1 MKRFLTSIYFKI
13 GVIIVIVEV
22 FILTLIGTIYL
33 NRLFIQIDQR
43 VLERSQLL
51 GNLIK
56 ANLVRIVS
64 INDPEAM
71 RLLVGEEI
79 VDVFLASPDQTVFYS
94 HDRSLVGKSIQNV
107 AFANVDWFDE
117 SDPTETIEK
126 VSDEQGSYI
135 INVVPISLG
144 TGDST
149 SIDFFLYT
157 RINTTESET
166 EKRGL
171 VILLA
176 IGTVAT
182 IISTSIIIIVAFNLT
197 LLRRIRT
204 LVAVMRQVEE
214 GNLSVQV
221 TGNITDDELGILER
235 GANSTITQ
243 LNNLFETLEQRVAN
257 RTRDLK
263 AATDVSRQVT
273 TVLNMDALLPSI
285 VELTKNTFG
294 FYHVSIFLYDEASKM
309 IRLAAGAGDVGE
321 KMLQES
327 KQFSIDDVL
336 GIVPTSARSRE
347 VVIIQNVTQ
356 FETYFPNPL
365 LPETRSEAA
374 FPMLYGNRLIGIL
387 DLQSTEEDGF
397 SDEVLAVLQSLT
409 DQLAVAVRNAQL
421 FELSTA
427 ARQEAERAD
436 RVKSAFL
443 ASMSHELRTPLNAI
457 INFAKFLRRGV
468 PGPVNAEQTELVTA
482 IAESGHLLLNLINDV
497 LDMSKIEAGSL
508 RLFTE
513 DNIDIREILQ
523 AAIRYTQPML
533 AEKPVQLCE
542 AIPDDLP
549 LLTGDR
555 KRLLQIVLNVLTNA
569 CKFTHEGSINV
580 TASVEEHHLL
590 VRVEDTGSGIALED
604 YDNVFTAFKQTES
617 GLRQGGGTGLGM
629 PICKKLVEAHNGLIW
644 FDSEPGKGTT
654 FFIKIPV
661 PQVTRDTN
669 YA

>member
-33 NRLFIQIDQR
+33 NRFFSQIDER

-64 INDPEAM
+64 INDAEAM

-79 VDVFLASPDQTVFYS
+79 VDVFLASPDQTIFYS
-94 HDRSLVGKSIQNV
+94 QNRTLVGKNINNI
-107 AFANVDWFDE
+107 AFTNTDWFDE
-117 SDPTETIEK
+117 SDPSETIEK

-144 TGDST
+144 TGNSGA
-149 SIDFFLYT
+149 IDFFLYT
-157 RINTTESET
+157 RTNTTEAET

-176 IGTVAT
+176 GGTVAT
-182 IISTSIIIIVAFNLT
+182 IIFTSIIIIIAFNLT

-221 TGNITDDELGILER
+221 TGKIVNDELGVLER
-235 GANSTITQ
+235 GANSMITQ
-243 LNNLFETLEQRVAN
+243 LNNLFETLEHRVAN

-263 AATDVSRQVT
+263 VAADMSRRIT
-273 TVLNMDALLPSI
+273 TVLDIDTLLHQVVIEANKAFDLNYS
-285 VELTKNTFG
+285 
-294 FYHVSIFLYDEASKM
+294 SIFL
-309 IRLAAGAGDVGE
+309 LQGDKLVRVSDANAEG
-321 KMLQES
+321 QH
-327 KQFSIDDVL
+327 VL
-336 GIVPTSARSRE
+336 GVVQSYNLSDRPSVVAEAARTLQAVYISDVRRDNE
-347 VVIIQNVTQ
+347 NVYKVSLQ
-356 FETYFPNPL
+356 D
-365 LPETRSEAA
+365 TRSELAIPLLLGSQLLGV
-374 FPMLYGNRLIGIL
+374 F
-387 DLQSTEEDGF
+387 DVQSKLVDHFQT
-397 SDEVLAVLQSLT
+397 DELLVLTA
-409 DQLAVAVRNAQL
+409 LAEQIAIAVRNAGL
-421 FELSTA
+421 FEEA
-427 ARQEAERAD
+427 QKAREQAEQAD
-436 RVKSAFL
+436 KVKSAFL

-482 IAESGHLLLNLINDV
+482 IAESGQLLLNLINDV

-513 DNIDIREILQ
+513 DNIDIHEILQ
-523 AAIRYTQPML
+523 AAIRYTQPIL
-533 AEKPVQLCE
+533 AEKSVQLCE
-542 AIPDDLP
+542 DIPEDLP

-555 KRLLQIVLNVLTNA
+555 KRLLQIILNVLSNA
-569 CKFTHEGSINV
+569 CKFTQAGYIKV
-580 TASVEEHHLL
+580 VASVEENYLL
-590 VRVEDTGSGIALED
+590 VCVEDTGPGIALED

-644 FDSEPGKGTT
+644 FDSEPGKGTK
-654 FFIKIPV
+654 FFIKLPM
-661 PQVTRDTN
+661 PQVAKDTH

>member
-13 GVIIVIVEV
+13 GIIIVIVEV
-22 FILTLIGTIYL
+22 FILTLIGTIYI
-33 NRLFIQIDQR
+33 NRLFTQIDQR

-94 HDRSLVGKSIQNV
+94 HDRTLVGKNIESI
-107 AFANVDWFDE
+107 AFTNTDWFDAA
-117 SDPTETIEK
+117 DPTVTIEK
-126 VSDEQGSYI
+126 ARDVQGSYI

-144 TGDST
+144 TGDSST
-149 SIDFFLYT
+149 IDFFLYT
-157 RINTTESET
+157 RMNTTESEA
-166 EKRGL
+166 EKREL

-176 IGTVAT
+176 VGTMAT
-182 IISTSIIIIVAFNLT
+182 IISTSVIIIVAFNLT

-204 LVAVMRQVEE
+204 LVSVMRQVEE
-214 GNLSVQV
+214 GNLSVHV
-221 TGNITDDELGILER
+221 TGNIIDDELGILER
-235 GANSTITQ
+235 GANSMITQ
-243 LNNLFETLEQRVAN
+243 LNNLFQTLEQRVAN
-257 RTRDLK
+257 RTRDLNV
-263 AATDVSRQVT
+263 AADMSRRIT
-273 TVLNMDALLPSI
+273 TVLDIDTLLHQVVIEANKAFDLNYS
-285 VELTKNTFG
+285 
-294 FYHVSIFLYDEASKM
+294 SIFLLQGDKLVRVSDAN
-309 IRLAAGAGDVGE
+309 AAGQPVPDIVHSYYLSDRPSVVAEAARTLQAVYISDVQHDKE
-321 KMLQES
+321 
-327 KQFSIDDVL
+327 
-336 GIVPTSARSRE
+336 
-347 VVIIQNVTQ
+347 NVYKVTI
-356 FETYFPNPL
+356 PD
-365 LPETRSEAA
+365 TRSELAIPLLLGTQLLGV
-374 FPMLYGNRLIGIL
+374 F
-387 DLQSTEEDGF
+387 DVQSTLVDHF
-397 SDEVLAVLQSLT
+397 QTDEILVLTA
-409 DQLAVAVRNAQL
+409 LAEQIAIAVRNAGL
-421 FELSTA
+421 FEEVQS
-427 ARQEAERAD
+427 ARDQAEQAD

-468 PGPVNAEQTELVTA
+468 PGPINAEQTTLVTA
-482 IAESGHLLLNLINDV
+482 IAESGQLLLHLINDV

-542 AIPDDLP
+542 ELAEDLP

-555 KRLLQIVLNVLTNA
+555 KRLLQIVLNVLSNA
-569 CKFTHEGSINV
+569 CKFTQEGSV
-580 TASVEEHHLL
+580 KVAASVEENHLL
-590 VRVEDTGSGIALED
+590 VRVEDTGVGIALED

-629 PICKKLVEAHNGLIW
+629 PICKKLVEAHNGFIW

-654 FFIKIPV
+654 FFIKLPV
-661 PQVTRDTN
+661 LQVAKDTH